1 MIRAH
6 EFHIKNIMIDD
17 AVNLVSE
24 QHDPNA
30 QMNHLHKRRKQKDL
44 TEGTS
49 VVSAKYPPMVKLG
62 IFSQL

>member
-1 MIRAH
+1 MICAH

-24 QHDPNA
+24 QHDRNA

-44 TEGTS
+44 IEGTS
-49 VVSAKYPPMVKLG
+49 VVPAKYPPTVKLG